1 MSTYTHDDAIK
12 HFQDLIWATTRLS
25 FPLFSENE
33 EKQSYLL
40 KCKNNLDLD
49 FDNILNN
56 LHPIFNLSS
65 TKRESI
71 WKKSFKNAEK
81 KFNYTTSYKLNS
93 FFLQEVMHEYAQ
105 IQFEEIKNYYSAY
118 HSKNTKQSSTT
129 PTTPSTSKT
138 NSGAISSGLG
148 IGNYGNVNKSYEEEK
163 FHALQGHGFAAERAN
178 NLYDKLSGHD
188 AKVLG
193 DNNAKNGADRIV
205 DGIYIQS
212 KYCAS
217 GSKCINECFDN
228 NGHGSFRYMQDGK
241 PMQIEVPSDKYDSA
255 VQAMKEKILKGQVD
269 GISDPQEAENIVRK
283 GHFTYEQAKNIAK
296 AGTIESLTYDAVNG
310 AIISAS
316 SFGITA
322 LITFATST
330 WQGEDFNSALKT
342 ATKSGLTVGG
352 ATFLTSIIASQ
363 LSKAGLNSALVGS
376 SEAIVAFMGPK
387 ASATLINAFRTSGNI
402 YGAAA
407 MKSAAKLL
415 RGNFISA
422 GISTLVLSSVDI
434 SRAFNRKISGK
445 QLFKNITSTASTV
458 AGSTAGWM
466 AGAALG
472 TAIFPGVGTAVGTI
486 GGLIGSAGA
495 GALANKSTNKILN
508 SFIEDDTEKMLK
520 IIETRLKDLSNN
532 YLLNAEE
539 IDNII
544 SNLNNLLS
552 SDSKILMNMFASSNK
567 YAFASNILVP
577 IIEDETK
584 NREYIHTPTENNFTN
599 SLKELLVE
607 LA

>member
-1 MSTYTHDDAIK
+1 
-12 HFQDLIWATTRLS
+12 
-25 FPLFSENE
+25 
-33 EKQSYLL
+33 
-40 KCKNNLDLD
+40 
-49 FDNILNN
+49 
-56 LHPIFNLSS
+56 
-65 TKRESI
+65 
-71 WKKSFKNAEK
+71 
-81 KFNYTTSYKLNS
+81 
-93 FFLQEVMHEYAQ
+93 
-105 IQFEEIKNYYSAY
+105 
-118 HSKNTKQSSTT
+118 
-129 PTTPSTSKT
+129 
-138 NSGAISSGLG
+138 
-148 IGNYGNVNKSYEEEK
+148 
-163 FHALQGHGFAAERAN
+163 
-178 NLYDKLSGHD
+178 
-188 AKVLG
+188 
-193 DNNAKNGADRIV
+193 
-205 DGIYIQS
+205 
-212 KYCAS
+212 
-217 GSKCINECFDN
+217 
-228 NGHGSFRYMQDGK
+228 MQDGK

-508 SFIEDDTEKMLK
+508 SFIEDDTERMLK

-599 SLKELLVE
+599 SLKELLAE